1 MSKTYEVSELG
12 DMLIYQ
18 NEKGDTKVDV
28 YFFDKDIWMSQ
39 AAIAQMYNTTPQN
52 ITMHIKNIYEDGE
65 LDEESTCKEFLQ
77 VQTEGTRQI
86 KRNKKHYNFRMILA
100 IGYRVRSNVGIHF
113 RNWASG
119 ILEEYTRKGFAMNDE
134 RLKNPKQF
142 GEDYFDELLE
152 RIRDIRASEKDS
164 IKRFVIF
171 TKHLLIIVATMRK
184 QNYSLKQYRIR
195 FIMVFMV
202 ILPQS

>member
-65 LDEESTCKEFLQ
+65 LDEESTCKEW
-77 VQTEGTRQI
+77 
-86 KRNKKHYNFRMILA
+86 N
-100 IGYRVRSNVGIHF
+100 
-113 RNWASG
+113 
-119 ILEEYTRKGFAMNDE
+119 
-134 RLKNPKQF
+134 
-142 GEDYFDELLE
+142 
-152 RIRDIRASEKDS
+152 
-164 IKRFVIF
+164 
-171 TKHLLIIVATMRK
+171 
-184 QNYSLKQYRIR
+184 
-195 FIMVFMV
+195 
-202 ILPQS
+202 